1 MDCWRMIERAVA
13 VSFILA
19 ADVVECFV
27 AKISGCKYCEP
38 FLSSSDNDGNASR
51 SDVLLSSTIEHSV
64 LSARQRDDDCIQAID
79 DKIPRTSH
87 LVLSLDKSCPA

>member
-51 SDVLLSSTIEHSV
+51 SDVFVIDHRTLFFRRGGEMTI
-64 LSARQRDDDCIQAID
+64 
-79 DKIPRTSH
+79 
-87 LVLSLDKSCPA
+87 